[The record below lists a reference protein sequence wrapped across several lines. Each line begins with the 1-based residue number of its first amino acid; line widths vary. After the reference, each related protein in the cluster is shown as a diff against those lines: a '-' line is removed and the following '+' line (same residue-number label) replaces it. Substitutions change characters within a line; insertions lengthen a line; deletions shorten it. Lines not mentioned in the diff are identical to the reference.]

1 VHVCRRF
8 GVESRILAPQA
19 RGHGREV
26 GPDDPPH
33 LPGNAPETQLEA
45 RATPDKLSSLPF
57 AGPSATQTGWTLTVQ
72 LLAKKFPKVE
82 EFGAKFCRRFRA
94 GRARDP
100 YLYPAGS
107 PLSPPDL
114 GNSPPHS
121 SRSLIAFTVLL
132 DFW

>member
-1 VHVCRRF
+1 M
-8 GVESRILAPQA
+8 
-19 RGHGREV
+19 
-26 GPDDPPH
+26 
-33 LPGNAPETQLEA
+33 
-45 RATPDKLSSLPF
+45 
-57 AGPSATQTGWTLTVQ
+57 VQ

-94 GRARDP
+94 GRARVP

-121 SRSLIAFTVLL
+121 SRLRVAFTVLL